1 MSRLSGLASARG
13 LAPADREVVADLVK
27 VYDGVQ
33 ARNQRLRDYY
43 EGDIRVDDFG
53 ITIDPSKLQ
62 NDQVCDWPAQAVD
75 ALDQLISLDG
85 FIDEDGE
92 RDEVLEAIAKECNLV
107 GNYQKYKKTM
117 MIDGCMAA
125 VVNNADGGV
134 EVRFHSAA
142 TFAAIPD
149 GNHDSGK
156 IAAGFV
162 IASTKKVD
170 WSAHPVPTA
179 VNVYMPGRV
188 IILTRYESAMWTAES
203 YDTPERDP
211 LMFVFSHNADGMKP
225 FGRSRITKSVMSLT
239 RDAVRTMWRMEVAAA
254 YYSIPKLAVLGL
266 SDEQFDD
273 MCGNKWKIQADGVNL
288 FTRDENGNVPTLQQI
303 ASNSPQPFID
313 ELDKLAGMLSGS
325 TGVPLTDLGVAS
337 STYTSSASSS
347 AAREKLQKAAQDQ
360 IDSDTRVL
368 ERVAAAAMAVAD
380 GVAVDE
386 LDPKRRTVT
395 ADFADTNATS
405 RAAMA
410 DAGVKLC
417 SVAPWFANTDLFL
430 KWQGFKAADIMQVR
444 RARDSYETS
453 AALDALV
460 QSSLDQSAAE
470 TAEAT

>member
-1 MSRLSGLASARG
+1 MSQLSGLSSAHG
-13 LAPADREVVADLVK
+13 LSAADKEVIEDLVS
-27 VYDGVQ
+27 VYDNVQ
-33 ARNQRLRDYY
+33 QRNKKLRNYY
-43 EGDIRVDDFG
+43 EGDIKVEDFG
-53 ITIDPSKLQ
+53 ITIDPNKLQ

-85 FIDEDGE
+85 FVNEDGE
-92 RDEVLEAIAKECNLV
+92 HDVVLDQIVRENNII

-125 VVNNADGGV
+125 VVNNADDKV
-134 EVRFHSAA
+134 EVKFHSAA

-162 IASTKKVD
+162 IARTSKVT
-170 WSAHPVPTA
+170 WSGVPEPTA
-179 VNVYMPGRV
+179 VNVYLPGR
-188 IILTRYESAMWTAES
+188 IIKMERFATAIWSAVAYEV
-203 YDTPERDP
+203 PEQDP
-211 LMFVFSHNADGMKP
+211 LMFIFAYNADGMKP

-266 SDEQFDD
+266 TDEQFEE
-273 MCGNKWKIQADGVNL
+273 MQGSKWKVQADGVNL

-337 STYTSSASSS
+337 TTYTSSASSS
-347 AAREKLQKAAQDQ
+347 ASREKLQKCAQDQ

-368 ERVAAAAMAVAD
+368 ERVAVAAMAVAE
-380 GVAVDE
+380 GGAVEDLDE
-386 LDPKRRTVT
+386 KRRTVT

-417 SVAPWFANTDLFL
+417 SVAPWFAQTDLFL
-430 KWQGFKAADIMQVR
+430 KWQGFKNADIMQVR

-470 TAEAT
+470 AV